1 MGRSTRRG
9 LATGRNDRVASTNEA
24 VARFGAPEHLH
35 ESRDHALLSSLP
47 DIVLVR
53 DADGILTYCSPS
65 VSEALGF
72 QPAELEGTRERD
84 LIHAGDLDARDDLVS
99 ASPPGGPPLPPIEVR
114 MHDREGDWH
123 WFETIE
129 INRLDDPDVSGIVTS
144 ARDVTN
150 RKAESAEL
158 LERSLRD
165 PLTGIPNRLAL
176 MERLDVALSRAER
189 SQDVVAVLFCD
200 LDDFKL
206 VNDGYGHEFADR
218 VLVEIARRLE
228 RLQRKSDTV
237 ARIGGDEFVVVC
249 DGLHDVEE
257 ATTIASRIHAAIEQP
272 IAVDGRQCLITSSIG
287 IATVDGTS
295 VEHADSIALL
305 RNADAAMYRAKR
317 RGRARWHRFDD
328 ALVEEASRRFE
339 LEADLLPA
347 LERGEFVLHYEPIHE
362 LARHTVVGVEA
373 FLGWEHPSRGFLQS
387 GQFLEVAE
395 QTGLIVPIGAW
406 AMRTACKQAR
416 QWRDAGWPG
425 WMSVNLSAR
434 ELAEP
439 GLSEIVA
446 AMLEETGV
454 APDRLWLEVTESIL
468 MRASSSATGEL
479 KSIQE
484 LGVHIGMDE
493 FGTGHT
499 PLPRLQQLP
508 TDFLKIDGE
517 LVANLTSDGEIH
529 TPGCDMVAAL
539 VQVGTTLG
547 LSVIAAGI
555 QSEIETAILVECGCQ
570 YGQGELRP
578 RPSTA
583 PMPNLDTHMT
593 RRS

>member
-1 MGRSTRRG
+1 
-9 LATGRNDRVASTNEA
+9 
-24 VARFGAPEHLH
+24 
-35 ESRDHALLSSLP
+35 
-47 DIVLVR
+47 
-53 DADGILTYCSPS
+53 
-65 VSEALGF
+65 
-72 QPAELEGTRERD
+72 
-84 LIHAGDLDARDDLVS
+84 
-99 ASPPGGPPLPPIEVR
+99 
-114 MHDREGDWH
+114 
-123 WFETIE
+123 
-129 INRLDDPDVSGIVTS
+129 
-144 ARDVTN
+144 
-150 RKAESAEL
+150 
-158 LERSLRD
+158 
-165 PLTGIPNRLAL
+165 
-176 MERLDVALSRAER
+176 
-189 SQDVVAVLFCD
+189 
-200 LDDFKL
+200 
-206 VNDGYGHEFADR
+206 
-218 VLVEIARRLE
+218 
-228 RLQRKSDTV
+228 
-237 ARIGGDEFVVVC
+237 
-249 DGLHDVEE
+249 
-257 ATTIASRIHAAIEQP
+257 
-272 IAVDGRQCLITSSIG
+272 
-287 IATVDGTS
+287 
-295 VEHADSIALL
+295 
-305 RNADAAMYRAKR
+305 
-317 RGRARWHRFDD
+317 
-328 ALVEEASRRFE
+328 
-339 LEADLLPA
+339 
-347 LERGEFVLHYEPIHE
+347 
-362 LARHTVVGVEA
+362 
-373 FLGWEHPSRGFLQS
+373 
-387 GQFLEVAE
+387 
-395 QTGLIVPIGAW
+395 
-406 AMRTACKQAR
+406 
-416 QWRDAGWPG
+416 
-425 WMSVNLSAR
+425 MSVNLSAR